1 MKRALFV
8 AGGVAVAAVVAAIS
22 ALALSRPDPLVQAEA
37 DGCKRNNTL
46 IYQHQAPNW
55 AYVNDRDTSATDAPP
70 GPVWLEGTVSS
81 QKQPLY
87 PARPTG
93 VDNPLT
99 HLSYDFTFDVA
110 PDPQYEVLLGGS
122 PTLQTGNFAAE
133 IEDVNRIH
141 IEREEGSFPRW
152 AWPDRGDRV
161 KLLGSWVWDC
171 DHSTYGERTELHP
184 FRAIWVARR
193 STTRSGAGE
202 AEGDLLITTDGTYA
216 GRQADCA
223 HRTKGDLAAFHDCV
237 SVPDSVQDVSGT
249 YRFVLHVP
257 APPPGEHSMHLDVT
271 RAGSTPNAPRP
282 EVKQEGERTVAV
294 SLTIPARA
302 SLVPPRMVVAT
313 RVLVTWSPRPVRRE
327 PVHLRVHLDRL
338 LTRRAMDPGSP
349 VESTRVGQNTTA
361 PGEWILYWKL
371 GSVWGRWPGVIP
383 ARDGRVFRGSQTVDV
398 YVPRGR
404 SWSAL
409 FTTRE
414 CDFGALGNAAGGLGT
429 VAPCPRRQETGNFV
443 GDDVPGY
450 AFRNFPSPA
459 ASLGRHVLN
468 SLLAGSTCPPSNR
481 RGCYAVTFTVT
492 RVR

>member
-1 MKRALFV
+1 MKRAVL
-8 AGGVAVAAVVAAIS
+8 VAACVVIATVVAAITAR
-22 ALALSRPDPLVQAEA
+22 ALVRPDPLVQAQA

-70 GPVWLEGTVSS
+70 APVWLEGTVSS
-81 QKQPLY
+81 EKQPLY

-110 PDPQYEVLLGGS
+110 PDPQYQVLLGGS
-122 PTLQTGNFAAE
+122 PTQHTGNFATE

-171 DHSTYGERTELHP
+171 DHSTNGERTELHP
-184 FRAIWVARR
+184 FRAIWVERR
-193 STTRSGAGE
+193 STTRAAE

-223 HRTKGDLAAFHDCV
+223 HRTKGNLAAFHDCV
-237 SVPDSVQDVSGT
+237 SRPDSVQDVTGT

-257 APPPGEHSMHLDVT
+257 APPAGVHSMAIEVT
-271 RAGSTPNAPRP
+271 RPGGMPSAPRP
-282 EVKQEGERTVAV
+282 KVAREGQRTVAV
-294 SLTIPARA
+294 TLTIPARA
-302 SLVPPRMVVAT
+302 SLVPPRIVVAT
-313 RVLVTWSPRPVRRE
+313 RVFVTWRPARKKT
-327 PVHLRVHLDRL
+327 VHLRVRLDRL
-338 LTRRAMDPGSP
+338 LTRRAMDPGTP
-349 VESTRVGQNTTA
+349 AESTRTGQNTTA

-383 ARDGRVFRGSQTVDV
+383 ARDGGVFRGGRAVDV
-398 YVPRGR
+398 YVPPGR
-404 SWSAL
+404 AWSVL

-414 CDFGALGNAAGGLGT
+414 CDFGALGNAANGRGT
-429 VAPCPRRQETGNFV
+429 VAPCPRRQETGNLV

-450 AFRNFPSPA
+450 AFQTFASPQA
-459 ASLGRHVLN
+459 GLGRHVLN
-468 SLLAGSTCPPSNR
+468 SLLPGSTCPSANR

-492 RVR
+492 RMR